1 MTMLEIRFRY
11 GKRSWTGTLTTGIMW
26 FVTALNGVAAAILI
40 SQFIK
45 ENKILQYFGRISLIV
60 LCIHG
65 PVYVIT
71 MSAGCRHTVIAE
83 TELKLI
89 EVQLGKEIDVNDKQ
103 KFELEY

>member
-1 MTMLEIRFRY
+1 MVWVMFDWR
-11 GKRSWTGTLTTGIMW
+11 
-26 FVTALNGVAAAILI
+26 
-40 SQFIK
+40 
-45 ENKILQYFGRISLIV
+45 
-60 LCIHG
+60 
-65 PVYVIT
+65 IT